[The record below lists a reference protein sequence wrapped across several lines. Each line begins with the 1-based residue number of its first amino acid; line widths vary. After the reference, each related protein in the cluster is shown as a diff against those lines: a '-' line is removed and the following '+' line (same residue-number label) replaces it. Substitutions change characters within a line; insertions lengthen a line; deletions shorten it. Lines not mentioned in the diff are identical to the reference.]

1 MMMVIVDDYCLQS
14 VSMVCIDRKCCWSVF
29 NGQCCLTN
37 VDGQCCWSV
46 SMVNLG
52 GQC

>member
-1 MMMVIVDDYCLQS
+1 MLMGSVVGQCQWLILVVSVD
-14 VSMVCIDRKCCWSVF
+14 
-29 NGQCCLTN
+29 GQCCLTN
-37 VDGQCCWSV
+37 VDGKCCWSV